1 MTKKLNVPNNPD
13 SDSSFWIFRSLDYF
27 GRVCFGP
34 RGFFRASDFGFISQA
49 HWRGKIV
56 EVVNRIRN

>member
-13 SDSSFWIFRSLDYF
+13 SDSSFWIFRNLDYF
-27 GRVCFGP
+27 VRVCFG
-34 RGFFRASDFGFISQA
+34 FRASDFGFISQV
-49 HWRGKIV
+49 HWRGKFL